1 MLVSRVYQH
10 KLLLLPIVVNIYWDD
25 GDDGEDGEDDFSQ
38 ALF

>member
-1 MLVSRVYQH
+1 MLASRAYQH

-25 GDDGEDGEDDFSQ
+25 GEEGEDDFSQ